1 MSISFLGALAGTLAA
16 LAGAGLLVRL
26 CARAFRMDLVAFV
39 VALAGLA
46 LALAAQALGYHRGFG
61 PTTFRA
67 AQLGAALIAP
77 LALCWGMVELTA
89 KGLAGRFAARLCL
102 GGLFVVAAV
111 ILATDVLS
119 SQPFSLAWPAARLH
133 FEFLPLGLLAL
144 VAVVVFGTTAGTLA
158 TMGVRARRDPRWRA
172 ALPAAAPAAA
182 GALAT
187 QGLLVHLP
195 VNSADVVLCL
205 VAGAGA
211 WLAGDRAARVPLAA
225 LRHGRDAATPP
236 GRAAGP
242 GWAANGA
249 GGPGYAG
256 EGSLDL
262 YHDGYRGYDDSGG
275 YVATGGYGDTGSLAA
290 PGGYGDTGSLAAPG
304 GHGAGGGQGAAGGYP
319 AQPGGGYDGYPATGG
334 FASYPAAGYPAELG
348 YPGPAGT
355 PAGLPPEPVTGA
367 FDALYRDSG
376 PGPQG
381 REGAAAAART
391 GAADAGIEFATGM
404 QLAALEE
411 AVLAE
416 AARDRVAGGAPGRPG
431 APGPPDSPGR
441 PDSPAAPDSPGRPGG
456 AGGPDAAAG
465 RGGAGDR
472 DLDVDTDRLYG
483 QIAIYTL
490 LEAGA
495 AEFDR
500 LSGEV
505 LAKVRTGEPHT
516 LVYVVHQV
524 PSAPLQ
530 RILYQVYR
538 DRNAYDEHQRQPYV
552 TDFDTRLRPLVLATN
567 VIELGVSEL
576 KVAALR
582 ARSAGRGQPR

>member
-26 CARAFRMDLVAFV
+26 CARAIRMDLVAFM
-39 VALAGLA
+39 VALGGLA
-46 LALAAQALGYHRGFG
+46 IALAAQALGYHRGFG
-61 PTTFRA
+61 PSTFRA

-89 KGLAGRFAARLCL
+89 KGLVTRFAARLCL

-119 SQPFSLAWPAARLH
+119 SQPFSQAWPAARMH
-133 FEFLPLGLLAL
+133 FEFLPLGLLAV
-144 VAVVVFGTTAGTLA
+144 VAIVVVGTVAGTLA
-158 TMGVRARRDPRWRA
+158 TVGVRAGRDPRWRP
-172 ALPAAAPAAA
+172 ALPAAGAAAA
-182 GALAT
+182 GAVAT
-187 QGLLVHLP
+187 QGLLAHLP

-205 VAGAGA
+205 VAVAGA

-225 LRHGRDAATPP
+225 LRHGRDGGGRDGGGRP
-236 GRAAGP
+236 GREAAP

-249 GGPGYAG
+249 GRAGYAG
-256 EGSLDL
+256 DDSLDL
-262 YHDGYRGYDDSGG
+262 YRDGYRSHDDSGG
-275 YVATGGYGDTGSLAA
+275 YVATGGYGDTGSFMAT
-290 PGGYGDTGSLAAPG
+290 GGYGDS
-304 GHGAGGGQGAAGGYP
+304 GGYP
-319 AQPGGGYDGYPATGG
+319 AQPGGGYDGYPDTGG
-334 FASYPAAGYPAELG
+334 FASYPGASYPGAGYPG
-348 YPGPAGT
+348 SAGT

-376 PGPQG
+376 PGPRGGEAAGG
-381 REGAAAAART
+381 RGAPAGPAA
-391 GAADAGIEFATGM
+391 GENGVADSIEFATGM

-416 AARDRVAGGAPGRPG
+416 AARDRAAGGGPAGTGRADAPG
-431 APGPPDSPGR
+431 GR
-441 PDSPAAPDSPGRPGG
+441 DAGSG
-456 AGGPDAAAG
+456 AG
-465 RGGAGDR
+465 

-538 DRNAYDEHQRQPYV
+538 DRGAYDEHQRQPYV
-552 TDFDTRLRPLVLATN
+552 TDFDARLRPLVLATN